1 MNTTK
6 TNRRESGASP
16 FKLALAAAIK
26 AAISNAKADGTTAMG
41 LENLK
46 AVTAVPAGGPLGTNA
61 RWVYNE
67 IFNEVAREVAGRF
80 LLTDAWPD
88 YRTSEEAS
96 RPRMT
101 HWTFAK
107 GGAK

>member
-1 MNTTK
+1 MNITK
-6 TNRRESGASP
+6 TNRREPGASP

-26 AAISNAKADGTTAMG
+26 AAIQTAKAERLVGIS

-46 AVTAVPAGGPLGTNA
+46 MVTYVPAGVYAYGTNA

-67 IFNEVAREVAGRF
+67 TFNEVAPGVAGRF
-80 LLTDAWPD
+80 LL
-88 YRTSEEAS
+88 
-96 RPRMT
+96 
-101 HWTFAK
+101 

>member
-1 MNTTK
+1 MKNPNPTP
-6 TNRRESGASP
+6 ASP

-26 AAISNAKADGTTAMG
+26 AAIRNAKADGTVAMG

-46 AVTAVPAGGPLGTNA
+46 AVSAVPAGAPLGTNA

-67 IFNEVAREVAGRF
+67 IFNEVAPAVAGRF
-80 LLTDAWPD
+80 LL
-88 YRTSEEAS
+88 
-96 RPRMT
+96 
-101 HWTFAK
+101 